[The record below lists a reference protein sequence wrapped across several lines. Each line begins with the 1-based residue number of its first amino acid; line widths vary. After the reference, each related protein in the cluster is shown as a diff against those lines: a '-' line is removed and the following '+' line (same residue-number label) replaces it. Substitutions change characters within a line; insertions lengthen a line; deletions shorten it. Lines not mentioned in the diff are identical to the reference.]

1 MGTWRPEDPFVGTKA
16 VCAPPPFSPPPAT
29 QQLQMSAT
37 ATQEAAAAA
46 AAAPS
51 DTTKQNHDRTTSRAH
66 GCSIELVRRYARGT
80 QQPSLHRQ
88 RSRVPH
94 RAASCASPQPLVSC
108 RAYCQHRISRSQ
120 HSAAAEAPSLPDLG
134 CPCPLPHSA
143 TAARPRPGPSLASV
157 TPVTHATLRSQV
169 TNAAEHDQ
177 DEQPAQQAGQAGA
190 HALL

>member
-1 MGTWRPEDPFVGTKA
+1 M
-16 VCAPPPFSPPPAT
+16 CAPPSPPPPAT

-37 ATQEAAAAA
+37 AAHRKAAAAA
-46 AAAPS
+46 AVAPS
-51 DTTKQNHDRTTSRAH
+51 DTTKQNHEQSPRLLHRTGTPVRPRHPAALASPSARSRA
-66 GCSIELVRRYARGT
+66 
-80 QQPSLHRQ
+80 
-88 RSRVPH
+88 PH

-157 TPVTHATLRSQV
+157 TPVTQHATLRSQV

-177 DEQPAQQAGQAGA
+177 DEQPALQAGQAGA